1 MAMSEG
7 GQASRVAR
15 SAVDT
20 TRRGSNASPVARHAI
35 VGLSAAFAVML
46 VSGATATGSGLE
58 TVGLL
63 AASRPVAFVPL
74 GDFPR
79 SDAMSLARHY
89 ERTLGLETRV
99 LPRSDIPKSAFNQAR
114 KQYVAEKLID
124 VVASRRNAG
133 NARDVLVGLTT
144 RDMHTRDIPNW
155 RFTFSIRHPSG
166 LAVVSRARMDPRLL
180 GLSPDPVLRMRRLR
194 KMVLK
199 NIGLLALGLS
209 QSQDPRSALYDV
221 ILSTDDL
228 DYMTEELKPRTPS
241 RANRAWLS
249 RANSACERG
258 IVEGKALLARSPI
271 ATPADVLAFGRE
283 SIVLEERT
291 RARLAGIAV
300 PPEDRGAIK
309 ALLALFQRSVN
320 ADRSFVAKLTARWN
334 EETLRRWLE
343 EGVRDNVA
351 LKSKAL
357 ELGSRGCGRYF
368 DPATYVR

>member
-241 RANRAWLS
+241 RAKRAWLLAARTALANAELWRARRCS
-249 RANSACERG
+249 RARRSQRRPMCSRSDARASFSRNARG
-258 IVEGKALLARSPI
+258 R
-271 ATPADVLAFGRE
+271 DW
-283 SIVLEERT
+283 
-291 RARLAGIAV
+291 
-300 PPEDRGAIK
+300 
-309 ALLALFQRSVN
+309 LALRFP
-320 ADRSFVAKLTARWN
+320 
-334 EETLRRWLE
+334 LRI
-343 EGVRDNVA
+343 GVR
-351 LKSKAL
+351 
-357 ELGSRGCGRYF
+357 SRRCSRSSSAASTPIGRL
-368 DPATYVR
+368 